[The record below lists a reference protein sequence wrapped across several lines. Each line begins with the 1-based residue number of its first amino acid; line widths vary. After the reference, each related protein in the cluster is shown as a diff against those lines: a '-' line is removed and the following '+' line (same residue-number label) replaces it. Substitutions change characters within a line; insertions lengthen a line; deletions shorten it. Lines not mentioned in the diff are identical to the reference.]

1 MVVHSGTFNCQ
12 LENIIFIFIL
22 YLSGNYLIQENSED
36 NYKFSSAEKRVLNTD
51 IVQYSF
57 TMRKSK
63 RFLFLT
69 DLE

>member
-36 NYKFSSAEKRVLNTD
+36 NYKFSSAEKSTLNTHVQLD
-51 IVQYSF
+51 TIVLQ
-57 TMRKSK
+57 
-63 RFLFLT
+63 
-69 DLE
+69 